1 MRYRTLIP
9 TSLIALSACS
19 LLAACGSKSPSS
31 SQSRR
36 SRTGHSLQ
44 HDAYAFSK
52 CIRDHGLTTFPDLTV
67 RSDANGQNPVVV
79 PAQYLHSPAFKSAA
93 DACGRLMPEVGAP
106 AGPSGG
112 LAQSSRAQG
121 AREQTIL
128 AFARCMRTHG
138 VTKFPDPTL
147 KGQLT
152 AEMVA
157 GLGIDLHS
165 RSVQRAVTACLPTT
179 HGLLTVADVR
189 RAIASVP

>member
-1 MRYRTLIP
+1 MNHRTLIP
-9 TSLIALSACS
+9 TSLVALAACS
-19 LLAACGSKSPSS
+19 LLAACGSNSPSS
-31 SQSRR
+31 SQSRQPP
-36 SRTGHSLQ
+36 TGHSLA
-44 HDAYAFSK
+44 HDAYAFSR
-52 CIRDHGLTTFPDLTV
+52 CIRDHGLTTFPELTV

-79 PAQYLHSPAFKSAA
+79 PAQYLHTPAFKSGAE
-93 DACGRLMPEVGAP
+93 ACGRLLPEVGAP

-112 LAQSSRAQG
+112 RAQSAQAQA

-147 KGQLT
+147 QGQLT
-152 AEMVA
+152 AEMVV

-165 RSVQRAVTACLPTT
+165 ASFLRAVTACLPTT